1 MRRVIWRALLAVGLA
16 TLLAVGVATAAAP
29 AGPRLAVV
37 KLTEKSYRSEL
48 LTVNPSGG
56 HPLHLAGGRA
66 GSRLLLLGSPLSWS
80 SDGEKGV
87 FSGIVGVQRGD
98 DHVPILRIFTV
109 RADGSGLSAVRGISN
124 ASGPVLSPDGHTVAF
139 TRLLDRETP
148 TTVGGKRRK
157 EGFHGTS
164 IWIVDLS
171 TGAQRQLT
179 PWRDGLS
186 YVASSFS
193 PDGMTLLATHEDN
206 LLLNESQPVVLRL
219 DGSGSRSLLDD
230 GSSPVYSP
238 DGSQIALVR
247 RTVEYGED
255 REENIDL
262 YVINADGSGLR
273 RLTRTPGRFELAPS
287 WDPSGNRLAY
297 IGFSSARVETAAF
310 GPGPVL
316 GAGTALMQVNA
327 DGTCQTKVLSM
338 PGISFSGPAWQPG
351 PGRGAGRIE
360 C

>member
-1 MRRVIWRALLAVGLA
+1 MRRVIWRALGAGTLAALLAVGL
-16 TLLAVGVATAAAP
+16 ATAAAP
-29 AGPRLAVV
+29 AGPRLSVV
-37 KLTEKSYRSEL
+37 KLTEKPYRSEL

-66 GSRLLLLGSPLSWS
+66 GSRLLWLGSPLSWS
-80 SDGEKGV
+80 SDGENGV
-87 FSGIVGVQRGD
+87 FSGIVGVRKGD
-98 DHVPILRIFTV
+98 DHEPILRIFTV

-157 EGFHGTS
+157 EGFHGAS
-164 IWIVDLS
+164 IWTLDLS

-186 YVASSFS
+186 YVTSSFS
-193 PDGMTLLATHEDN
+193 PDGSTLLATHEDN
-206 LLLNESQPVVLRL
+206 LLLNESQPVALKL
-219 DGSGSRSLLDD
+219 DGSGSRPLLDD
-230 GSSPVYSP
+230 GLYPVYSP

-247 RTVEYGED
+247 RTEEYGED
-255 REENIDL
+255 REENVDL
-262 YVINADGSGLR
+262 YVINADGTGLR
-273 RLTRTPGRFELAPS
+273 RLTRTSGIYELAPS

-297 IGFSSARVETAAF
+297 VRFSPARAERAT
-310 GPGPVL
+310 L
-316 GAGTALMQVNA
+316 GSGTALMQVNA
-327 DGTCQTKVLSM
+327 DGTCPTKVFSK
-338 PGISFSGPAWQPG
+338 PGISLSGPVWQPG